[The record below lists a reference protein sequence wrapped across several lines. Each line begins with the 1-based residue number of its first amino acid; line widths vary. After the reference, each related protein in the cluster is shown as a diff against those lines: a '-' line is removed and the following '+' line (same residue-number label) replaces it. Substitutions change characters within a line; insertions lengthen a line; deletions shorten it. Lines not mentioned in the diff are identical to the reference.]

1 MFTQGAKSTSGLFN
15 NSFPIAKRSF
25 EKREAHISKLF
36 VVSTLGRKS
45 VCILKPWLSAVLNRR
60 SRPRSLCDR
69 VHPAMGNTLYQTS
82 NSNLVR
88 PISRRSSCGIPL
100 VHLHPSSLAPKY
112 KGGGE
117 EWPGGGR
124 GEERRCGG
132 VDCAG
137 ETGKGWGHSGLAD
150 QQLVSPAAGYNRAVT

>member
-45 VCILKPWLSAVLNRR
+45 WCILKPWLSAVLNRR

-69 VHPAMGNTLYQTS
+69 VHPAMGNTLYHLKLKPCPANFS
-82 NSNLVR
+82 LILVWN
-88 PISRRSSCGIPL
+88 PTRSPSPL
-100 VHLHPSSLAPKY
+100 VISPEVQGRGRRVGRGRA
-112 KGGGE
+112 GGGE
-117 EWPGGGR
+117 KVWWSRLCWGDRERLGTQWPR
-124 GEERRCGG
+124 
-132 VDCAG
+132 
-137 ETGKGWGHSGLAD
+137 
-150 QQLVSPAAGYNRAVT
+150 